1 VEEAM
6 KRVGKIFLWFVAIL
20 FVIEVAAIAV
30 MWYSRRIRPATVL
43 TYRIEGVVSEQPPR
57 DVFSELALGPRT
69 TVSDVVES
77 LDRARRDPR
86 ITGIELRVSESTLG
100 FANIQEIREK
110 IREFNRSGKFS
121 VAYLEFGTN
130 RSYYLASACQTVV
143 LLPKSTLFIRG
154 LMTSSTFFRGTFDK
168 LGIYPDIYHVGEYK
182 SAKEIYTEK
191 KYTPAHREAAEA
203 LLKDFSRQFVRHIAE
218 NRGLSVEEA
227 ERAIAQGPLSSEEA
241 LKLKL
246 VDRVAYSD
254 EVRELIRGKN
264 AGKDNVR
271 SYREYLRRSSRGGAS
286 KLAVIFA
293 TGTIL
298 PGRSTDNPLTGEVM
312 GSETMAEQFRRARE
326 DSSVRA
332 VVVRVN
338 SPGGAVFPS
347 EAIRREVEL
356 TRNVKPVVVSMSDVA
371 ASGGYW
377 IAVSAN
383 KIVAEPGTVTG
394 SIGVVGGKFNLKG
407 LYEKF
412 GLSKDFIATTENS
425 TIEYPFQNFTPA
437 QREKVQTYMR
447 QTYDDFVQG
456 VAEGRGMDVAAVEK
470 VARGRVW
477 TGERA
482 QELGLVDELGGLD
495 AAIAAAKEL
504 AQIPADETVSLLYLP
519 PPRPLLDRLLDVMSG
534 VRAMRDGLSVREWLA
549 RLESLAGLGAWA
561 LLPAVPQAQ

>member
-1 VEEAM
+1 M
-6 KRVGKIFLWFVAIL
+6 KKVGKIFLWFVAIL
-20 FVIEVAAIAV
+20 LVLEVVAIAV
-30 MWYSRRIRPATVL
+30 VWYSRRIQPNTVL

-57 DVFSELALGPRT
+57 DVISELFLGPQT
-69 TVSDVVES
+69 NVSDLVES
-77 LDRARRDPR
+77 LERARLDPR
-86 ITGIELRVSESTLG
+86 VTGLELRVSESTMG
-100 FANIQEIREK
+100 FANIQEVRQK

-130 RSYYLASACQTVV
+130 RTYYLASACQTVV

-154 LMTSSTFFRGTFDK
+154 LMTSTTFFRGTFDK
-168 LGIYPDIYHVGEYK
+168 LGIYPDFYHIGEYK
-182 SAKEIYTEK
+182 SAKEVYTERK
-191 KYTPAHREAAEA
+191 FTPAHREANEA
-203 LLKDFSRQFVRHIAE
+203 LLRDFSRQFARHIAE

-227 ERAIAQGPLSSEEA
+227 DRAIAQGPLSSDEA
-241 LKLKL
+241 LELKL
-246 VDRVAYSD
+246 VDRLGYPD
-254 EVRELIRGKN
+254 EVMQLIREKN
-264 AGKDNVR
+264 AGEENR
-271 SYREYLRRSSRGGAS
+271 RPYREYLRRSSRDGKS

-312 GSETMAEQFRRARE
+312 GSETMGEQFRQARE
-326 DSSVRA
+326 DASVRA

-356 TRNVKPVVVSMSDVA
+356 TRKVKPVVVSMSDVA

-377 IAVSAN
+377 IAMSAN
-383 KIVAEPGTVTG
+383 KIVAEPGTITG
-394 SIGVVGGKFNLKG
+394 SIGVVAGKFNVLG
-407 LYEKF
+407 LYEKL

-437 QREKVQTYMR
+437 QRAKVQSFMR
-447 QTYDDFVQG
+447 ETYDAFVEG
-456 VAEGRGMDVAAVEK
+456 VAESRGMEVAAVDK

-495 AAIAAAKEL
+495 VAIAAAKEL
-504 AQIPADETVSLLYLP
+504 AQIPAEETVSLIYLP
-519 PPRPLLDRLLDVMSG
+519 PPRPLLDRLLDLMSG
-534 VRAMRDGLSVREWLA
+534 VRAMRSGFSVREWLG
-549 RLESLAGLGAWA
+549 RIESLASLGPWA
-561 LLPAVPQAQ
+561 VLPTAPQVN

>member
-1 VEEAM
+1 M
-6 KRVGKIFLWFVAIL
+6 KRVGKIFLWFVAIVFAVEL
-20 FVIEVAAIAV
+20 VAIGV
-30 MWYSRRIRPATVL
+30 LWYSRRIQPETVL
-43 TYRIEGVVSEQPPR
+43 TYRIEGVISEQPPR
-57 DVFSELALGPRT
+57 DVFSELALGPQT
-69 TVSDVVES
+69 TISDLVES
-77 LDRARRDPR
+77 LDRARVDPR
-86 ITGIELRVSESTLG
+86 IAGIELRVSESTMG
-100 FANIQEIREK
+100 FANIQEIRDK

-121 VAYLEFGTN
+121 VAYLDFGTN

-154 LMTSSTFFRGTFDK
+154 LMTSTTFFRGTFDK
-168 LGIYPDIYHVGEYK
+168 LGIYPDIHHVGEYK

-191 KYTPAHREAAEA
+191 KYTPAHREANEA
-203 LLKDFSRQFVRHIAE
+203 LLMDFSRQFVRHIAE

-246 VDRVAYSD
+246 IDRVGYPD
-254 EVRELIRGKN
+254 EVRELVRQKNGGKEN
-264 AGKDNVR
+264 LR
-271 SYREYLRRSSRGGAS
+271 SYREYLRRSSRGGAA

-293 TGTIL
+293 TGMIL

-312 GSETMAEQFRRARE
+312 GSETMAEQFQRARE

-332 VVVRVN
+332 VVVRIN

-356 TRNVKPVVVSMSDVA
+356 TRKAKPVVVSMSDVA

-377 IAVSAN
+377 IAMSAN
-383 KIVAEPGTVTG
+383 KIVAEPGTLTG

-407 LYEKF
+407 LYEKL

-437 QREKVQTYMR
+437 QREKIQSYMR
-447 QTYDDFVQG
+447 RSYEDFVRG
-456 VAEGRGMDVAAVEK
+456 VAEGRGMELAAVEK

-482 QELGLVDELGGLD
+482 QQLGLVDELGGLD
-495 AAIAAAKEL
+495 VAIAAAKEL
-504 AQIPADETVSLLYLP
+504 AQIPADETVSLIYLP
-519 PPRPLLDRLLDVMSG
+519 PPRPLFERLLEMMSG
-534 VRAMRDGLSVREWLA
+534 ARAMRDGLSIREGLE
-549 RLESLAGLGAWA
+549 RLESLAIMAPWA
-561 LLPAVPQAQ
+561 LLPSVPQVQ